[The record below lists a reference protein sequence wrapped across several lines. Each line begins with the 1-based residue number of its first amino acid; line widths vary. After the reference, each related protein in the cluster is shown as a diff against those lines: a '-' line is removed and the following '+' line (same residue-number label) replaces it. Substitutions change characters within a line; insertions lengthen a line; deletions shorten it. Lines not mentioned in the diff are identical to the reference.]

1 MCARFTPGYG
11 ERRDAGQTFYLRVAD
26 QQPHR
31 PRSALFRAPRVLPS
45 PRARG
50 GDHGPDS
57 GEEPVAAGARSRVPP
72 HQGGPARPLGP
83 LESRP
88 LRLQRWRSG
97 IASSPGSRSS
107 SWRSRATSRT
117 RRCTYIEALH
127 ADPLYHPELGGLIDA
142 RRITSLPASD
152 DLLEFARLAPDG
164 GASRRTR
171 RAVLV
176 DSDVARGLAR
186 MLEAYSAEGPTE
198 YRPFR
203 RHEDAL
209 QWLVTTE
216 HDP

>member
-1 MCARFTPGYG
+1 MAFRYRIVPGL
-11 ERRDAGQTFYLRVAD
+11 EVF
-26 QQPHR
+26 
-31 PRSALFRAPRVLPS
+31 FMEIE
-45 PRARG
+45 
-50 GDHGPDS
+50 GDVS
-57 GEEPVAAGARSRVPP
+57 GEEM
-72 HQGGPARPLGP
+72 
-83 LESRP
+83 
-88 LRLQRWRSG
+88 
-97 IASSPGSRSS
+97 
-107 SWRSRATSRT
+107 RA
-117 RRCTYIEALH
+117 YIEALH
-127 ADPLYHPELGGLIDA
+127 ADPLYHAELGGLIDA

-152 DLLEFARLAPDG
+152 ELRELARLAPDG
-164 GASRRTR
+164 GPSRRTR